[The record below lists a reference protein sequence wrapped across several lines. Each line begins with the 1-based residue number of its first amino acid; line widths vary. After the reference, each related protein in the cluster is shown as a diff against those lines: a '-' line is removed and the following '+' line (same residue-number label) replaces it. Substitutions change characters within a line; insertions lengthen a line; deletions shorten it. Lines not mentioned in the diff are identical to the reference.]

1 MTASLVERWG
11 LPPVRRQ
18 WPLVTA
24 MAVDTL
30 GTGLY
35 LPFTLLYFLATTSLP
50 VTRIGLAMAI
60 ATGASLPLGPV
71 WGACADRWSP
81 RTVIV
86 ISNLL
91 RVVGFT
97 GYLAVRSFPALVITA
112 FVVQVGSRAFYSSY
126 TPLIAQVAPRGQRER
141 WFGFLSATRNTG
153 FALGGVLA
161 GIAVTGAGT
170 IGYRAVVLAN
180 AASFALAAF
189 LMLKVKTHAQPQHG
203 QVAAHGGWRA
213 VLADRPYLALTV
225 VNLAFA
231 LASNTIDVVLPVY
244 LVRWLGLPAWTAGA
258 SLGLNCVLVATC
270 QGPVVRLVEG
280 RRRPRLLIL
289 SGALTAAAA
298 GVFLA
303 AKPLPAAPA
312 LALIVIGVVVFSVG
326 ELVQSPVMAVLS
338 AEAAPDALRG
348 RYISLFQLS
357 WTVSNTAGLAVLSWL
372 LGVGALATWG
382 FLACV
387 ALSGSAGIGLVGP
400 RLRFGAAAP
409 DEASAAAL
417 TPEPQPGD

>member
-1 MTASLVERWG
+1 MSRGITERWG
-11 LPPVRRQ
+11 LPPVRSQ
-18 WPLVTA
+18 WALVTA
-24 MAVDTL
+24 MVVDTL

-35 LPFTLLYFLATTSLP
+35 LPFTLLYFLATTTLP
-50 VTRIGLAMAI
+50 ITRIGLAMAI
-60 ATGASLPLGPV
+60 ATGASLPLGPI

-81 RTVIV
+81 RAVIV

-91 RVVGFT
+91 RVAGFA
-97 GYLAVRSFPALVITA
+97 GYLAVKSFPALVVAA

-126 TPLIAQVAPRGQRER
+126 TPLIAQIAPRGQRER
-141 WFGFLSATRNTG
+141 WFGFLAATRNTG

-161 GIAVTGAGT
+161 GIAITGAGT
-170 IGYRAVVLAN
+170 AGYRAVVVAN
-180 AASFALAAF
+180 AASFALAAL
-189 LMLKVKTHAQPQHG
+189 LMLRVTTHAQPQHG
-203 QVAAHGGWRA
+203 QAAHGGWRT

-231 LASNTIDVVLPVY
+231 LSSNCIDVVLPVY
-244 LVRWLGLPAWTAGA
+244 LVRGLGMPPWTAGA
-258 SLGLNCVLVATC
+258 SLGLNCVLVAFC

-289 SGALTAAAA
+289 AGALSAAAA

-303 AKPLPAAPA
+303 AKPLPAGPA
-312 LALIVIGVVVFSVG
+312 LVLIALGVIVFSAG
-326 ELVQSPVMAVLS
+326 ELVQTPVMAVLS

-382 FLACV
+382 FLAAV
-387 ALSGSAGIGLVGP
+387 ALGGSAGIGVVGP
-400 RLRFGAAAP
+400 RLRLGAAP
-409 DEASAAAL
+409 PSEVRTVELS
-417 TPEPQPGD
+417 PEPQPGD